1 MLVVDLIAIWLL
13 GRYKSLAVWGI
24 VMACAGGIALALAG
38 FLGGCYE
45 NHFGFFRLWSYG
57 IFLHNALLLWATAWF
72 WRRTRPRLAV
82 GVLAAAT
89 GLLLVTVD
97 AFLVEPHWLEVT
109 YRQITSPKIHQPMR
123 IVVVADLQTDRIG
136 PYERSVLRRALDEKP
151 DVILLA
157 GDYLQASW
165 QQRPILRSQLNDFLQ
180 EIHFTAP
187 RGVFAVRGNVDP
199 RDWPEIFKGLDT
211 TTVNTNRSFDLGDVQ
226 LTCLGLPASFDPTL
240 QVTHGP
246 SDQFHIVLGHVPNF
260 ALGKIEADLLIA
272 GHTHG
277 GQVRL
282 PLIGPMITHSVIP
295 HTWAAGM
302 TELPSGGQLLVS
314 RGIGMERG
322 HAPPMRFLCRPE
334 LTVIDLVPQK
344 KGKPPHEHL

>member
-1 MLVVDLIAIWLL
+1 MLVVDLVAVWLL
-13 GRYKSLAVWGI
+13 GRYKNLVVWGV
-24 VMACAGGIALALAG
+24 VMACAGGVALALAG

-45 NHFGFFRLWSYG
+45 NHFGFFRLWAYG
-57 IFLHNALLLWATAWF
+57 IFLHNVFLLWITAWF

-82 GVLAAAT
+82 GVLAIAM
-89 GLLLVTVD
+89 GLLLVAAD

-109 YRQITSPKIHQPMR
+109 HWKITSPKIHQPMR

-136 PYERSVLRRALDEKP
+136 PYEQSVLRRALDEQP

-157 GDYLQASW
+157 GDYLQTSL
-165 QQRPILRSQLNDFLQ
+165 QQRPLLRSQLNDFLR

-187 RGVFAVRGNVDP
+187 QGVFAVRGNADP
-199 RDWPEIFKGLDT
+199 HDWAEIFKGLDISAIKA
-211 TTVNTNRSFDLGDVQ
+211 NRPFDLGDVQ
-226 LTCLGLPASFDPTL
+226 LTCLGLSASFNPTL

-246 SDQFHIVLGHVPNF
+246 SEQFHLVLGHVPNF
-260 ALGKIEADLLIA
+260 ALGKIEADLLVA

-302 TELPSGGQLLVS
+302 TELPGGRRLLVS

-334 LTVIDLVPQK
+334 LMVIDLAPQEE
-344 KGKPPHEHL
+344 GKSANESR

>member
-1 MLVVDLIAIWLL
+1 MV
-13 GRYKSLAVWGI
+13 
-24 VMACAGGIALALAG
+24 CAGGVGLGLAG
-38 FLGGCYE
+38 FLSWRYE

-57 IFLHNALLLWATAWF
+57 IFLHDVVLLLATVWF
-72 WRRTRPRLAV
+72 WRRRRPWLAG
-82 GVLAAAT
+82 GVLAAAV
-89 GLLLVTVD
+89 GLLLVAAD

-109 YRQITSPKIHQPMR
+109 HWRIVSPKIHRPMR

-136 PYERSVLRRALDEKP
+136 PYERSVLRRVLAEKP

-157 GDYLQASW
+157 GDYLQESRK
-165 QQRPILRSQLNDFLQ
+165 QELILRSELNDFLHA
-180 EIHFTAP
+180 IHFTAP
-187 RGVFAVRGNVDP
+187 RGVFAVRGNVD
-199 RDWPEIFKGLDT
+199 RHDWPKIFEGLDVAAVT
-211 TTVNTNRSFDLGDVQ
+211 SNRSFDLGDVQ
-226 LTCLGLPASFDPTL
+226 ITCLSLRESYDPTL

-246 SDQFHIVLGHVPNF
+246 PKPFHLVLGHIPNF
-260 ALGKIEADLLIA
+260 ALGEIEADLIVA

-282 PLIGPMITHSVIP
+282 PLIGPMITHSCIP

-302 TELPSGGQLLVS
+302 TELPDGGRLLVS

-334 LTVIDLVPQK
+334 LMVIDLAPEEE
-344 KGKPPHEHL
+344 GKSANEGR